1 MNEHK
6 NLLSQCCHIPSLLCY
21 QSRQMGIFQALL
33 GLPGITHI
41 LTKLQFWINH
51 VNKKNA
57 KYQLEKKVIIYKLTN
72 WHAT

>member
-51 VNKKNA
+51 VNKKKCQISTWKEGHN
-57 KYQLEKKVIIYKLTN
+57 I
-72 WHAT
+72 